1 MVGPNKILTVSYGT
15 FSCTLEGF
23 DEPFGTMKAIAE
35 YFRDLASED
44 RYFGAEPPTPDAE
57 MLHRIAERE
66 IQRRVE
72 ARVQENGILL
82 RQAVEST
89 PATAATPTEITAP
102 AAISSA
108 LPTEITS
115 DPVETA
121 EPAAKADTPEE
132 PVAQTPVTPEP
143 AIEND
148 TAAEIGMAPLE
159 LETKQAE
166 PPADDR
172 SGMERTAEDAH
183 DVPAQ
188 MSAAVPSAPAANELG
203 DKLARIREAVAR
215 SAIAPVAAATVG
227 APANAEPETAETIA
241 ETTEEMEFATQADVS
256 DQAGMETAEFALDAE
271 AFEMDPIASND
282 VTDEAFIEADAH
294 QDVSSDVAEAIS
306 DTFADEEPELV
317 SAELEPAQPAT
328 ELDERTAEYN
338 APDEMELYD
347 EESDDSSLA
356 AHFAKVEADDDD
368 EDDYLTDETAITA
381 SDDVKFLDESPSHE
395 AEEELGLD
403 GDEAFDAEA
412 LSELDASSAQDA
424 AGDETPGADDITD
437 LRSQIRG
444 ILGDTGLRA
453 DDEADLIGELAEIEK
468 TALSKRNSKA
478 KMVFGALANDTDDT
492 ANRLMETA
500 RTELGQHDALRR
512 RDTFEHMRV
521 AVDAAR
527 AEEEA
532 SGPRRRD
539 LVHEREVE
547 RYKGDMDA
555 PELLEPAV
563 ARVRDS
569 ALRAD
574 TKQAESADIAEADQ
588 GSIAPETEEPKNT
601 LAETGSGTTKP
612 VAANPAPNQ
621 ASAATKPLPR
631 RPAPINKDRSA
642 RPEAIRA
649 PLVLVSEQRI
659 DALDRSGPV
668 RPRRVQSAAA
678 TAIDVTNMNTDAKME
693 SDDHQAFRD
702 FAKAVDAWL
711 LDEQI
716 EAAAAFATHIKG
728 QLTFSR
734 IELMAYVVAFN
745 DGRTVSRDDMLR
757 GFGTLLREGRLE
769 RAEGGAFRL
778 SSASEF
784 DEPARRH
791 ASR

>member
-82 RQAVEST
+82 RQAAETAPASA
-89 PATAATPTEITAP
+89 ATATEITAP
-102 AAISSA
+102 VGISSA
-108 LPTEITS
+108 LPTEIAS
-115 DPVETA
+115 KSVETT
-121 EPAAKADTPEE
+121 EPAANTDTSEA
-132 PVAQTPVTPEP
+132 PVAQTPLAPES
-143 AIEND
+143 AIENA
-148 TAAEIGMAPLE
+148 TAPEIGMAPPE
-159 LETKQAE
+159 PETEQAE
-166 PPADDR
+166 LPTEDSFAV
-172 SGMERTAEDAH
+172 ERPAEDA
-183 DVPAQ
+183 DDTPAQ
-188 MSAAVPSAPAANELG
+188 VSAGLQSATAANELS

-227 APANAEPETAETIA
+227 APTDAEPGTEESAA
-241 ETTEEMEFATQADVS
+241 ETTKERELETEADDS
-256 DQAGMETAEFALDAE
+256 TRAGIETSEIYIDTV
-271 AFEMDPIASND
+271 AFTTDPIAAD
-282 VTDEAFIEADAH
+282 DETDEAFIEADAH
-294 QDVSSDVAEAIS
+294 KDLSSDVADAIS
-306 DTFADEEPELV
+306 DTFANEEPELA
-317 SAELEPAQPAT
+317 SAELEPAIKVA
-328 ELDERTAEYN
+328 ERTAEYD
-338 APDEMELYD
+338 ASDEMDLYD

-368 EDDYLTDETAITA
+368 EDDYLTDETANTA
-381 SDDVKFLDESPSHE
+381 SDDVRFLEESLSQD
-395 AEEELGLD
+395 AEKELGFD
-403 GDEAFDAEA
+403 GDEAFDVEA
-412 LSELDASSAQDA
+412 LSELDASSAQDD
-424 AGDETPGADDITD
+424 AGEETPDSDDITE

-539 LVHEREVE
+539 LVHEREIE

-563 ARVRDS
+563 ARVRES
-569 ALRAD
+569 ASRAE
-574 TKQAESADIAEADQ
+574 TKPTEGADIAEVDQ
-588 GSIAPETEEPKNT
+588 GSVAPEAEAPKNT
-601 LAETGSGTTKP
+601 LAETESATTKP
-612 VAANPAPNQ
+612 VAANPA
-621 ASAATKPLPR
+621 ADHAVAATKPVPR
-631 RPAPINKDRSA
+631 RPAPISKDRSA

-678 TAIDVTNMNTDAKME
+678 AAVDLANMNTDAMKA
-693 SDDHQAFRD
+693 SDDYQAFRD
-702 FAKAVDAWL
+702 FAKEVDAWL

-716 EAAAAFATHIKG
+716 EAAAAFTTHIKG

-745 DGRTVSRDDMLR
+745 DGRAVSRDDMLR

-769 RAEGGAFRL
+769 RVDGGAFRL